1 MQNFHEKSNIQ
12 QEEASFQ
19 QKIGFE
25 YKEENNQLMH
35 LGHSFVWC

>member
-1 MQNFHEKSNIQ
+1 MQNFHGKSKIQ
-12 QEEASFQ
+12 QEEASSQ

-25 YKEENNQLMH
+25 FKEEKKQLMY